1 MRQFAPGQETR
12 CERSGQ
18 GRPGS
23 FAARSWWKDE
33 DEPAEAVEIGLITA
47 EQAAEFRAEGER
59 ALEWLLSRRP
69 PYDRDWL
76 SWRPD

>member
-1 MRQFAPGQETR
+1 MR
-12 CERSGQ
+12 
-18 GRPGS
+18 
-23 FAARSWWKDE
+23 DE
-33 DEPAEAVEIGLITA
+33 SAGAVEIGLFTA
-47 EQAAEFRAEGER
+47 RAAAEFRAEGER

>member
-1 MRQFAPGQETR
+1 MR
-12 CERSGQ
+12 
-18 GRPGS
+18 
-23 FAARSWWKDE
+23 DE
-33 DEPAEAVEIGLITA
+33 SAGAVEIGLFTA
-47 EQAAEFRAEGER
+47 LAAAEFRAEGER